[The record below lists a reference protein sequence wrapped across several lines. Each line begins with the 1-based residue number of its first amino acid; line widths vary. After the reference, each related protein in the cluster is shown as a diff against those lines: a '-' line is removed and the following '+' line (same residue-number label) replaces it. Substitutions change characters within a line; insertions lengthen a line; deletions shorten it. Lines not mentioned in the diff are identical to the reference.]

1 MGSAEKRTRKGDAG
15 EEDVD
20 IGEDIPIEDYPS
32 VEIERDG
39 TAVAAAAASSG
50 SSSSGS
56 SSSSSGSSSSG
67 ILLELLSKISLRLVL
82 SLTTFC
88 IGFDTHLQIQGQVE
102 VHQVVILM
110 QIVFSRHLW
119 KLKKLN
125 DRICGGLSLLFFLQ
139 VLGEVEAWV

>member
-20 IGEDIPIEDYPS
+20 IGEDIPIKDYPS

-39 TAVAAAAASSG
+39 TAVAAAAAAACSG

-67 ILLELLSKISLRLVL
+67 IFRK
-82 SLTTFC
+82 
-88 IGFDTHLQIQGQVE
+88 
-102 VHQVVILM
+102 
-110 QIVFSRHLW
+110 
-119 KLKKLN
+119 
-125 DRICGGLSLLFFLQ
+125 SLLATTKKGFTFLMSWSCSIADSGSGGSSSGSDSDADSVQ
-139 VLGEVEAWV
+139 SPFVVAKEAQ

>member
-39 TAVAAAAASSG
+39 TAVAVAASSG

-67 ILLELLSKISLRLVL
+67 IFYFNPFPKSPTSK
-82 SLTTFC
+82 
-88 IGFDTHLQIQGQVE
+88 GFHF
-102 VHQVVILM
+102 
-110 QIVFSRHLW
+110 IVYR
-119 KLKKLN
+119 
-125 DRICGGLSLLFFLQ
+125 
-139 VLGEVEAWV
+139 

>member
-1 MGSAEKRTRKGDAG
+1 MGSAEKRTRRGDAG

-39 TAVAAAAASSG
+39 TAVAGSG

-56 SSSSSGSSSSG
+56 SSSSGGSSSSSG
-67 ILLELLSKISLRLVL
+67 IFAHSLFSLLQVFSFSCVISSIVMVW
-82 SLTTFC
+82 
-88 IGFDTHLQIQGQVE
+88 QIQGQVG

-110 QIVFSRHLW
+110 QIVFNRHLW
-119 KLKKLN
+119 KQKKLN
-125 DRICGGLSLLFFLQ
+125 DRIIL
-139 VLGEVEAWV
+139 

>member
-1 MGSAEKRTRKGDAG
+1 MGSAEKRTRKGDTG

-39 TAVAAAAASSG
+39 TAVAAAASSG

-67 ILLELLSKISLRLVL
+67 I
-82 SLTTFC
+82 
-88 IGFDTHLQIQGQVE
+88 
-102 VHQVVILM
+102 
-110 QIVFSRHLW
+110 
-119 KLKKLN
+119 
-125 DRICGGLSLLFFLQ
+125 SLLTLFRKPSLLKVSPFSVSFLI
-139 VLGEVEAWV
+139 LLWV